1 MIYYLVAILVKCHLV
16 AEVDSLFLTLCILD
30 PDSPK
35 KAKMKHLQRQ
45 YSSVRR
51 KLEELE
57 REQEEARGFSLSRA
71 EKLKSKPMQK
81 LMAEMSKL
89 KVSVPNLFWHVQI
102 DKFSRRNVTQ
112 FLTTKAL
119 YLQGEPA
126 LLSHICTLAP
136 LPVGAISAK

>member
-1 MIYYLVAILVKCHLV
+1 MTYYLVVILVKCHLV

-89 KVSVPNLFWHVQI
+89 KVSVSNLF
-102 DKFSRRNVTQ
+102 
-112 FLTTKAL
+112 
-119 YLQGEPA
+119 
-126 LLSHICTLAP
+126 LAC
-136 LPVGAISAK
+136 SN

>member
-1 MIYYLVAILVKCHLV
+1 MHYNTQYSRIKIIIHYFTVICQHLVKDEPFV
-16 AEVDSLFLTLCILD
+16 LD

-89 KVSVPNLFWHVQI
+89 KVSASDFLFACSNWI
-102 DKFSRRNVTQ
+102 F
-112 FLTTKAL
+112 F
-119 YLQGEPA
+119 
-126 LLSHICTLAP
+126 I
-136 LPVGAISAK
+136 

>member
-1 MIYYLVAILVKCHLV
+1 MRCNTHIQIVINYLLVISLQCRLV
-16 AEVDSLFLTLCILD
+16 AEDDSLFLTLCFLD

-89 KVSVPNLFWHVQI
+89 KVSVCPTF
-102 DKFSRRNVTQ
+102 FGGM
-112 FLTTKAL
+112 F
-119 YLQGEPA
+119 
-126 LLSHICTLAP
+126 
-136 LPVGAISAK
+136 